1 MRDNFKS
8 RLAKMPRIKKLTG
21 KRAVSSLVATVILIL
36 IVINATMIIA
46 LIVIP
51 TIEDS
56 IKISNACT
64 NARLSIETSG
74 YTCFNESCKKANV
87 VVARGPDEHE
97 LSGMLLG
104 LEGGNGT
111 SASYIVK
118 QQDPAIVLSLN
129 FNEGSGTRAAD
140 SSGSNNDGSVAGTW
154 VQGKYGQGV
163 DFDKPNESVTVSK
176 SQSLEIT
183 DNITIEAWI
192 KIDSVKEEPVPDF
205 IIGRS

>member
-1 MRDNFKS
+1 MRDNFES
-8 RLAKMPRIKKLTG
+8 RIAKMPRIKKSTG

-36 IVINATMIIA
+36 IVINGILIISLA
-46 LIVIP
+46 VIP

-104 LEGGNGT
+104 FEGNGST
-111 SASYIVK
+111 SSYIVK

-140 SSGSNNDGSVAGTW
+140 SSGSNNDGNVAGTW

-176 SQSLEIT
+176 SQSLDII

-192 KIDSVKEEPVPDF
+192 KIDSVKSEPVPDF
-205 IIGRS
+205 ILGRS

>member
-1 MRDNFKS
+1 
-8 RLAKMPRIKKLTG
+8 MPRIKKSTG
-21 KRAVSSLVATVILIL
+21 KGAVSSLVATVILIL
-36 IVINATMIIA
+36 IVINATLIIA
-46 LIVIP
+46 LAVIP

-56 IKISNACT
+56 IKVSNACT
-64 NARLSIETSG
+64 NARLSIETSSG
-74 YTCFNESCKKANV
+74 YTCFNDSCKKANV

-111 SASYIVK
+111 AASYIVK

-140 SSGSNNDGSVAGTW
+140 SSGKNNDGSVSGTTW
-154 VQGKYGQGV
+154 VKGKYGQGV
-163 DFDKPNESVTVSK
+163 EFDKPNESVTVSK
-176 SQSLEIT
+176 SQSLEIS

-205 IIGRS
+205 IMGRS